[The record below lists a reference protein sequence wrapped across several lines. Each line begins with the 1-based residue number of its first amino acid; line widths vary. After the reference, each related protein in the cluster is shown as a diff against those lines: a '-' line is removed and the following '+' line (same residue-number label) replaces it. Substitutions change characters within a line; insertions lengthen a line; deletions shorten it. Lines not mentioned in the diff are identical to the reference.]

1 MAQSQVTEFRGLPD
15 IGVAPGAIEARNV
28 RLVYGEPG
36 APRSVEALQDVSFSV
51 GQQQFVSIIGPSGCG
66 KSTLLKLVAGLLK
79 PTAGDIVV
87 NGRTPDQ
94 ARHARSAGFVF
105 QTPVL
110 FPWRTVL
117 DNVALLLEVEGR
129 SKEQRLAIAHE
140 YLELVGLAGFEQH
153 LPRQLSGGM
162 QQRVSIARALS
173 MDPSLLLMDE
183 PFGALD
189 AITRDRMAVEL
200 LRIWE
205 KRQKTVLFVTHSISE
220 AILLSDVVIVMTAR
234 PGRIMA
240 RYEIDL
246 PRPRA
251 QDTRLSP
258 RFLEFEGHL
267 LRDLEG
273 DVDGVSI

>member
-1 MAQSQVTEFRGLPD
+1 MLQSQASAAGPSSDIRGGTP
-15 IGVAPGAIEARNV
+15 AIDARNV
-28 RLVYGEPG
+28 RLVYGQAG
-36 APRSVEALQDVSFSV
+36 TARSVEALEDVSFSV
-51 GQQQFVSIIGPSGCG
+51 DQQRFVSIIGPSGCG
-66 KSTLLKLVAGLLK
+66 KSTLLKLVAGLL
-79 PTAGDIVV
+79 PATGGQILI

-94 ARHARSAGFVF
+94 ARGARSAGFVF

-110 FPWRTVL
+110 FPWRTIL
-117 DNVALLLEVEGR
+117 ENVALLLEVEGR
-129 SKEQRLAIAHE
+129 SRHERLAIARE
-140 YLELVGLAGFEQH
+140 YLELVGLSGFEQH

-220 AILLSDVVIVMTAR
+220 AVLLSDAVLVMSAR
-234 PGRIMA
+234 PGRIIA
-240 RYEIDL
+240 RYDIDL
-246 PRPRA
+246 PRPRTQA
-251 QDTRLSP
+251 TRLSP
-258 RFLEFEGHL
+258 PFVDYEGRL
-267 LRDLEG
+267 LKDLEG
-273 DVDGVSI
+273 DEVPP